1 MTGTCPICSAEQR
14 ESLPCKACMAQIA
27 RNLRAVPGILAEL
40 DLAAS
45 RQARLTAP
53 TPGGLASERSPI
65 GWEATEAARDLTIT
79 LIRWANT
86 ATRRPSYYAT
96 TATRQLLAHLT
107 HVRAHTDTPDFAGHF
122 ADNID
127 TARRIIDKPDQRPSV
142 GACPTLLDDGEC
154 GAPLYLDPEAG
165 TVHCPRCH
173 RTFDRTELRH
183 LGDMLLSSGSV
194 DIFRAE
200 WATGVPASTIRRW
213 IAEERCTAH
222 KVRGRLMVAVA
233 DVKAARDRTH
243 RTTTSPS

>member
-1 MTGTCPICSAEQR
+1 MGICPICSAEQR
-14 ESLPCKACMAQIA
+14 ESLPCKACMAQIG
-27 RNLRAVPGILAEL
+27 RDLRAVPGLLAEL
-40 DLAAS
+40 DVAAS
-45 RQARLTAP
+45 QQARLTAP

-96 TATRQLLAHLT
+96 TATRQLLTHLT
-107 HVRAHTDTPDFAGHF
+107 DVRAHTDTPDFAGHL

-127 TARRIIDKPDQRPSV
+127 TARRIIDKPDERPSV
-142 GACPTLLDDGEC
+142 GACPTLLADGEC
-154 GAPLYLDPEAG
+154 GAPLHLD
-165 TVHCPRCH
+165 
-173 RTFDRTELRH
+173 
-183 LGDMLLSSGSV
+183 
-194 DIFRAE
+194 
-200 WATGVPASTIRRW
+200 PASTIRRW

-222 KVRGRLMVAVA
+222 KIRGRLMVAVA